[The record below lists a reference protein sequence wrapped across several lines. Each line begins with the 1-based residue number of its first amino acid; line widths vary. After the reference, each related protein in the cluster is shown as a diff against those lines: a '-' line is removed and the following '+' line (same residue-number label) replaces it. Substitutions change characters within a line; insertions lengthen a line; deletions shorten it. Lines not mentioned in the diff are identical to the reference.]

1 MKGGILLVV
10 LLVALAFGGSAFASG
25 GDKPKPGGGDK
36 PKPPGGGD
44 KPKPPG
50 GGGKKKPT
58 KPPGAQ
64 NIDDDD
70 WIAMIPDWFNQDG
83 NSFWVDPECRFVLE
97 GDWFETRSKG
107 WPISAVS
114 EPTLAETLAAPASG
128 GPQWN
133 SVYGFVDY
141 LIDYE
146 GYETPD
152 AIALRVLQDAN
163 PLCADIPP
171 AQRSQGLAFWF
182 KSFRDRIAP
191 YVYDSIGGIN
201 FGDDNA

>member
-1 MKGGILLVV
+1 MKGGILILV

-44 KPKPPG
+44 KPKPPS
-50 GGGKKKPT
+50 GGKKKPA

-70 WIAMIPDWFNQDG
+70 WIAMIPDWFDQNG

-97 GDWFETRSKG
+97 GDAFETMSKG
-107 WPISAVS
+107 QPVSAVA
-114 EPTLAETLAAPASG
+114 EPTLAETLAAPGSG
-128 GPQWN
+128 GPKYN
-133 SVYGFVDY
+133 SVYGFIDY

-146 GYETPD
+146 GFDTPEE
-152 AIALRVLQDAN
+152 ITLRVLQEGNA
-163 PLCADIPP
+163 LCADIPP

-182 KSFRDRIAP
+182 NSFRDRITP
-191 YVYDSIGGIN
+191 YVYDTLGGIN
-201 FGDDNA
+201 FGGNNS